1 MIRIVR
7 SQNYRKT
14 RSTKKQTR
22 RKKDWVVDQEKNFLL
37 PSFPAITLSVF
48 KAATTLNLG
57 KHRLSF
63 CFHETRQSS
72 HGINAFSD
80 QLGV

>member
-1 MIRIVR
+1 MIRLVR
-7 SQNYRKT
+7 SRNYRKT

-22 RKKDWVVDQEKNFLL
+22 RKKDWVVDQEQNFLL
-37 PSFPAITLSVF
+37 PSSPAITLNIF

-63 CFHETRQSS
+63 CFHEIRQSFR
-72 HGINAFSD
+72 GINTFSD